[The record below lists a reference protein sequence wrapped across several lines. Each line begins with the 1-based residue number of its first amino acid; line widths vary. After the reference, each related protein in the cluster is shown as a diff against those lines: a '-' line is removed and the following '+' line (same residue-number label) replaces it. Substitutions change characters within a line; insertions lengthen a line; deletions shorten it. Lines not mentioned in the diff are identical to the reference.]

1 MSQTQWV
8 WTCLHFL
15 VIMSFTRKPQ
25 QQKNRT
31 KGAFWICIELPL
43 LCTLTKDNIGGILST
58 DHMIHFSKAGRN
70 GTLNVKQKCTG
81 ANVVLR
87 DMSFKLCI
95 YLTKK
100 STRKLE
106 GPVSKR

>member
-1 MSQTQWV
+1 MSQTQCV

-15 VIMSFTRKPQ
+15 VIRSFTRKPQ
-25 QQKNRT
+25 KKKNGT

-81 ANVVLR
+81 ANVVL
-87 DMSFKLCI
+87 
-95 YLTKK
+95 
-100 STRKLE
+100 
-106 GPVSKR
+106 